1 MTWEIA
7 LGIFALFSFVAGVV
21 GVIVKVVVNNTRA
34 MTELKCSISELNT
47 RTENQGSDIDYV
59 GSKVDDHEIRLVK
72 LEGKV
77 Q

>member
-21 GVIVKVVVNNTRA
+21 GVIVKVVVNNTKA

-59 GSKVDDHEIRLVK
+59 SSRVDDHEIRLIK

-77 Q
+77 